1 MRETALAECQSGEE
15 LLQGP
20 PGEVRKS
27 DWTQREEKEGEEKS
41 VIEVSVAITH
51 QLILI
56 AGSEVNVCD
65 KF

>member
-1 MRETALAECQSGEE
+1 MLVECMRETALVECQSGVE
-15 LLQGP
+15 LLLGP

-41 VIEVSVAITH
+41 VIEVSVVITH

-56 AGSEVNVCD
+56 TASV
-65 KF
+65 

>member
-1 MRETALAECQSGEE
+1 MVVEGMRESALVECQSGVE
-15 LLQGP
+15 LLLGP
-20 PGEVRKS
+20 SGEVRKS

-56 AGSEVNVCD
+56 TASV
-65 KF
+65 